1 MSPIFLSVKREPDI
15 FSEKL
20 NVVGVHVCDHLML
33 LFPTLPEEE
42 LEGLP
47 QGGFGSIISNR
58 RIQRVVSGVLHN
70 PAPLYAT

>member
-20 NVVGVHVCDHLML
+20 NVVGVHVHLML

-58 RIQRVVSGVLHN
+58 RIPLPSALCVSNLVS
-70 PAPLYAT
+70 T